1 MVMEE
6 KLTNPWLSLQFE
18 SEDWLTQIRGKSMGD
33 RDVSGNLTIAW
44 KTGWLWG
51 SNKILPQSY

>member
-1 MVMEE
+1 MEE

-33 RDVSGNLTIAW
+33 RDVSGNLTIA
-44 KTGWLWG
+44 
-51 SNKILPQSY
+51 